1 MHVSGQH
8 SLSAQP
14 TEVWDALHDVRLLR
28 AAVPGCDDLEE
39 TGPGEYSG
47 SARVGIAVIK
57 GRYRGSVKLSQ
68 EVAGESVRVGVD
80 ARSGHARISG
90 EGALSLEPAGAG
102 TLVRYS
108 ADVHIHGPL
117 ASVGQRLLPSA
128 SKSLTEQFFRNLE
141 RALNEEKEPSRGG
154 DEVVHP

>member
-1 MHVSGQH
+1 LHVSGQH
-8 SLSAQP
+8 SLSAPP

-28 AAVPGCDDLEE
+28 AAVPGCDDLEQ
-39 TGPGEYSG
+39 TGPGQYSG

-57 GRYRGSVKLSQ
+57 RLYRGSVKLGA
-68 EVAGESVRVGVD
+68 EVPPHSICIAVD

-102 TLVRYS
+102 TLVRYTG
-108 ADVHIHGPL
+108 DVHIHGPL

-141 RALNEEKEPSRGG
+141 RALNEDKEPSRGG
-154 DEVVHP
+154 DQVVHS